1 MAVIVKIQIALLAVQ
16 PNYGIAIQ
24 KIHANQ
30 QAVIGVLMPGA
41 DGASHGYA
49 EQYKKHAVIE

>member
-1 MAVIVKIQIALLAVQ
+1 MVVSAKIRIVLLAVQ
-16 PNYGIAIQ
+16 PNYGIVIQ

-41 DGASHGYA
+41 DGASHGHA
-49 EQYKKHAVIE
+49 EQYKKPVEIE